1 MSKISDSISHEN
13 HMDYLEE
20 NRLYVHNVLESAL
33 TLSDFQK
40 NINQKSSPQKIL
52 EETQQRIRNLISF
65 QATALFL
72 VDEDNSD
79 FALSTYQPFHSKKI
93 IEKEVDYLIDKGFF
107 GWAIRERRGVLIESK
122 DKSNRALLHVL
133 ATNSRI
139 RGMFIGF
146 LPVKTQTIPETFR
159 PLLSII
165 LLNTANALESL
176 DLHDMIHKQNMILE
190 EKIKERTGELEQRVK
205 QLNQLV
211 QTLNQAEKELQES
224 EEKFRSLVDLIG
236 DWVWET
242 DEHGLFTYADPKIK
256 DFLGYEQEDLIGK
269 HFRRFMPEDEGKRI
283 SSFFMHTTGKP
294 KPFSRFENIQIHKD
308 GHPVVIETSGTPAFD
323 AEGKL
328 TGWRGINTD
337 ITKRKNAEDALKK
350 ARKAAEDANATKS
363 EFLANMSHEIR
374 TPMNGIVGMLQYLKD
389 TKLDPDQKDGL
400 NVIRK
405 SSDSLLGLIND
416 ILDISKIEAGK
427 LKIEHIPFNLR
438 ITVEDVVDTIAMRA
452 SEKRLET
459 ISLIESD
466 VPVFLKGDP
475 GRLRQ
480 VLLNLMGNAVKF
492 TEKGDVTIRVSVVQ
506 QQKEETI
513 LQFEVADSGT
523 GIPPDRV
530 QAVFESFEQADGSTT
545 RKHGGTGLGL
555 AISKQLAEMM
565 DGKITA
571 ESKEGEGSTFIFT
584 ARFILDTQAGTRD
597 TETDLHVDT
606 KGIRVLII
614 DNNKINQRVC
624 SIMLESLGCRTAT
637 AGNGLEGIKDLRL
650 AAEQKDPFKI
660 ALVDQVMPG
669 LNGEKTAL
677 EIKADPLIRDTIL
690 IIQTPMGSRGD
701 VRRLKK
707 IGVKGYL
714 VKPIRQ
720 DQFQK
725 AIVSAL
731 ASEDGDPVEPTP
743 MITRHSI
750 AEANYEDT
758 TILLV
763 EDHPI
768 NQKVATKIL
777 QKHGVGVS
785 IAENGQKAIQAL
797 DASNFDLVLMDIQM
811 PVMDGYIATKE
822 IRRIEQR
829 SGGHVPIIAM
839 TANAMKGDR
848 EKCLT
853 AGMDDFIPKPIIEKD
868 LFEVLGRWIS
878 IEGHKILEPVADLA
892 RPGIV
897 DKNKG
902 APGTRESVEGYDLG
916 PILDKFEN
924 DKAFFHE
931 LAEIYITDTPQ
942 SIKQLRHSLKH
953 NDAATVEREV
963 HKLKGSSGNFGVRG
977 LYNLF
982 VQLQELVKQNK
993 LGEAA
998 EVLSKA
1004 AIMYGQVEL
1013 ALKKLLEKS
1022 RDEDFKSR
1030 ETKSHSKNQ
1039 HQTSDT

>member
-1 MSKISDSISHEN
+1 MRKSDDSRPYEN
-13 HMDYLEE
+13 YMDYLEE

-40 NINQKSSPQKIL
+40 DINQKSSPQKIL
-52 EETQQRIRNLISF
+52 EETQQRVRNLISF

-79 FALSTYQPFHSKKI
+79 FVLSAYQPFHSRKE

-107 GWAIRERRGVLIESK
+107 GWAIRERRGVFIESK
-122 DKSNRALLHVL
+122 EQSNRILLHVL

-139 RGMFIGF
+139 RGMFVGF
-146 LPVKTQTIPETFR
+146 LPVKTQKIPETFR

-176 DLHDMIHKQNMILE
+176 DLYDVIHKQNMALE
-190 EKIKERTGELEQRVK
+190 EKIEERTEELEQRVT
-205 QLNQLV
+205 QLNQLIK
-211 QTLNQAEKELQES
+211 TLNQAEKELQES

-242 DEHGLFTYADPKIK
+242 DENGRFTYADPKIK
-256 DFLGYEQEDLIGK
+256 DFLGYEQKDLIGK
-269 HFRRFMPEDEGKRI
+269 HFRRFMPVDEGRQV
-283 SSFFMHTTGKP
+283 SSVFMLQTGKP
-294 KPFSRFENIQIHKD
+294 MPFSRFENIQIHKN
-308 GHPVVIETSGTPAFD
+308 GHPVVVETSGTPAFD
-323 AEGKL
+323 ADGKL
-328 TGWRGINTD
+328 IGWRGIDTD
-337 ITKRKNAEDALKK
+337 ITERKKAEDALKQ
-350 ARKAAEDANATKS
+350 ARKAAENANAAKS

-374 TPMNGIVGMLQYLKD
+374 TPMNGIIGMLQYLKD
-389 TKLDPDQKDGL
+389 TDLDPDQKDGL
-400 NVIRK
+400 DIIRK

-427 LKIEHIPFNLR
+427 LEMEHIPFNLR

-459 ISLIESD
+459 VSLIESD

-492 TEKGDVTIRVSVVQ
+492 TEKGDITTRISVVQ
-506 QQKEETI
+506 QQEEETI
-513 LQFEVADSGT
+513 LQFEVVDSGV
-523 GIPPDRV
+523 GIPQDRV

-555 AISKQLAEMM
+555 AISKQLVEMM
-565 DGKITA
+565 NGEITA
-571 ESKEGEGSTFIFT
+571 ESKEGKGSTFTFT
-584 ARFILDTQAGTRD
+584 ARFMLDTQAGTQSPESDLRVD
-597 TETDLHVDT
+597 TE
-606 KGIRVLII
+606 GIRVLII
-614 DNNKINQRVC
+614 DDNKINQRVC
-624 SIMLESLGCRTAT
+624 GIMLEALGCRTT
-637 AGNGLEGIKDLRL
+637 AVNSGLEGIESLRM
-650 AAEQKDPFKI
+650 AAEEKDPYKI

-669 LNGEKTAL
+669 LNGEKTAR
-677 EIKADPLIRDTIL
+677 EIKADPLIMDTIL
-690 IIQTPMGSRGD
+690 IMQTSMGSRGD

-731 ASEDGDPVEPTP
+731 ASEDENPAGPSP

-750 AEANYEDT
+750 AEADYEDIT
-758 TILLV
+758 ALLV

-777 QKHGVGVS
+777 QKHGVRVS

-811 PVMDGYIATKE
+811 PVMDGYIATKK
-822 IRRIEQR
+822 IRNMEQG
-829 SGGHVPIIAM
+829 SGQHVPIIAM
-839 TANAMKGDR
+839 TANAMKGER
-848 EKCLT
+848 EKCLA
-853 AGMDDFIPKPIIEKD
+853 AGMDDFVPKPIIEED
-868 LFEVLGRWIS
+868 LFEVLDRWIN
-878 IEGHKILEPVADLA
+878 IEGHKTLETVKVLESTDIL
-892 RPGIV
+892 

-902 APGTRESVEGYDLG
+902 DAEATAGAEGYDLS
-916 PILDKFEN
+916 PILAKFKN

-931 LAEIYITDTPQ
+931 LAEIYITDTPKG
-942 SIKQLRHSLKH
+942 IKRLKNALEN
-953 NDAATVEREV
+953 NDAAIVEKEV

-977 LYNLF
+977 LYKLF
-982 VQLQELVKQNK
+982 VQLQELVRENN

-998 EVLSKA
+998 KVLSRA
-1004 AIMYGQVEL
+1004 TVMYGQVEL
-1013 ALKKLLEKS
+1013 AFKQHLEKS
-1022 RDEDFKSR
+1022 QGQNFRSVK
-1030 ETKSHSKNQ
+1030 TGPQSKN
-1039 HQTSDT
+1039 HQQAPDT